1 MKIEF
6 VIYASLTQF
15 VSGSVAGKP
24 LSLEIPDNATVN
36 HVLNK
41 MAIPSDMGLILL
53 INGRSG
59 TKDLQLSEGDRLA
72 VFPPIAGG

>member
-24 LSLEIPDNATVN
+24 LSLEIPDNATVT

>member
-6 VIYASLTQF
+6 VLYASLTQF

-24 LSLEIPDNATVN
+24 ITLEIPDKATVN
-36 HVLNK
+36 HVLHM
-41 MAIPSDMGLILL
+41 MAIPSDMALILL

-59 TKDLQLSEGDRLA
+59 TKEHELSEGDRLA
-72 VFPPIAGG
+72 IFPPIAGG

>member
-24 LSLEIPDNATVN
+24 ISLEIPDNATVN